1 MTFISIIN
9 GMKYFVTYMMWIL
22 LLSGCA
28 STSEVIY
35 DYNLETD
42 FNSYDTY
49 VLCIDDL
56 FVENY
61 QYPNLDNQKVRQLLG
76 EAVSIQMELKDHH
89 TNVFDP
95 QLQVGFRI
103 VIKEEDVEFS
113 NCEHSGELEYW
124 EECKI
129 HNEKYQ
135 RETLIAY
142 VAQFKTNEIIWQA
155 SVSCDLNKSEKNLQ
169 PYIEELVA
177 LLFDTYPKQTSL
189 L

>member
-1 MTFISIIN
+1 MRSIL
-9 GMKYFVTYMMWIL
+9 KLVWLPFLVL
-22 LLSGCA
+22 GCA

-35 DYNLETD
+35 DYNLD
-42 FNSYDTY
+42 INFSDYDTY

-61 QYPNLDNQKVRQLLG
+61 NYPNIDNEAVRQELG
-76 EAVSIQMELKDHH
+76 EAVSEQMEIRDHR

-103 VIKEEDVEFS
+103 AIKEETVEFN

-124 EECKI
+124 EECRI

-135 RETLIAY
+135 TETLVVY
-142 VAQFKTNEIIWQA
+142 VADFKTNEIIWQA
-155 SVSCDLNKSEKNLQ
+155 SLRCDLNKSRKNLR
-169 PYIEELVA
+169 PYIDELVA
-177 LLFDTYPKQTSL
+177 KLFETYPKEL
-189 L
+189 KPV